1 MRSDRLYLSDMVGAA
16 ESIRRFVAGKSI
28 DNFIYNELLQ
38 SAVLQKLIV
47 MGEAAARV
55 SPGFGEAHPEVE
67 WQDIAAFRNFAV
79 HAYFAVDWRIVRETA
94 TVDAAQAGKTVQH
107 LLDNAKDL

>member
-1 MRSDRLYLSDMVGAA
+1 MMEAA
-16 ESIRRFVAGKSI
+16 EYIGK
-28 DNFIYNELLQ
+28 FIEDIAYTEFERDEMLK

-55 SPGFGEAHPEVE
+55 SGGYRDAHTEVE

-79 HAYFAVDWRIVRETA
+79 HAYFAVDWRIVWETA
-94 TVDAAQAGKTVQH
+94 AVDAPSVKRKLVK
-107 LLDNAKDL
+107 LLEDNPG